1 MTLTSLT
8 LILGALMAAPEPK
21 PAATVLF
28 VCEHST
34 EYAASREAMRLQ
46 IERLLHELAAPGAR

>member
-8 LILGALMAAPEPK
+8 LILGALMSAPEPK

-28 VCEHST
+28 ICEHGS
-34 EYAASREAMRLQ
+34 AKSVQ
-46 IERLLHELAAPGAR
+46 ELGAR